1 MDAPAPS
8 PWRRMAAGET
18 SSRAARALDD
28 LYRAHVSEVYRYAYA
43 VLGNHPDAED
53 VTQTTFVNALRA
65 LTRGER
71 PRKPGNWLLVIAHN
85 IIRQRL
91 RQQQARPTEV
101 ELDRDVADGGR
112 ADDDG
117 PSLEDL
123 VRALQRI
130 PPSQREAIVMREL
143 EGRSYQEI
151 SEILDVSTSALETLL
166 FRARRSLAEE
176 LENLVTCDK
185 AELAMSRR
193 LDGRL
198 SRKERRRLDD
208 HLSECPSCARMAER
222 QHKHRYAFRGLAVL
236 PAPLSV
242 TFLHG
247 TPSAAA
253 VAALPLI
260 GTGTAVVGGAGAGGA
275 VAGGLLAG
283 AAAKVAVVV
292 AAVTV
297 TGGIGYE
304 GVTRLED
311 QRGPSPTTSRLRVAA
326 TDSAGTKGG
335 TSSGATRQVALP
347 SQGLEAVK
355 ARGKATR
362 VGPPRSLPAAAAG
375 TTAPEPPMPET
386 ETSQGAIT
394 SAVPA
399 PTTAASGDE
408 TAGAPEMQAD
418 AAPVGEAE
426 RPADLIAE
434 TPTPVVAP
442 PEPEGA
448 SERQVE
454 GQATDERVLEG
465 KDEPQVEANDA
476 SLDEAQDEVAGE
488 PQAEAAGEPTDKA
501 AGEPQDEPKDQG
513 KGVAEVVAG
522 GMTEVVVAED
532 VTDVATEGVAQ
543 GVAQVDAPAA
553 VTDEPVKATE
563 TNAVDAPSSAAPVAG
578 NVNTVSEPAAP
589 AAGNVKSKVSEPA
602 ASGVVTGTGQPGRR
616 GTQREEGERPQ
627 PQNP

>member
-1 MDAPAPS
+1 
-8 PWRRMAAGET
+8 MAAGET

-101 ELDRDVADGGR
+101 ELDRDVADRGR

-208 HLSECPSCARMAER
+208 HLSECPVCARMAER
-222 QHKHRYAFRGLAVL
+222 RHKHRYAFKGLAVL

-260 GTGTAVVGGAGAGGA
+260 GTSTAVVGGAGAGGA

-283 AAAKVAVVV
+283 AAVKVAVVV

-297 TGGIGYE
+297 TGGIGYQ
-304 GVTRLED
+304 GVTRLEHP
-311 QRGPSPTTSRLRVAA
+311 RSSPSPATSGLRLAA
-326 TDSAGTKGG
+326 DGASARGG
-335 TSSGATRQVALP
+335 ASSEPIPDIVLP
-347 SQGLEAVK
+347 SQGLEGAEARSK
-355 ARGKATR
+355 AQGVDRSW
-362 VGPPRSLPAAAAG
+362 SLPTAAPAM
-375 TTAPEPPMPET
+375 TAPEPMPAT

-394 SAVPA
+394 SATPA

-408 TAGAPEMQAD
+408 TAVVPEMPAD
-418 AAPVGEAE
+418 APLAE
-426 RPADLIAE
+426 VEPPAEIAE
-434 TPTPVVAP
+434 PEPPVVAL
-442 PEPEGA
+442 PESDGA
-448 SERQVE
+448 SEPQVE
-454 GQATDERVLEG
+454 APAPATDERSLEG
-465 KDEPQVEANDA
+465 KDEPQGEALDA
-476 SLDEAQDEVAGE
+476 STDQAQDEVVGE
-488 PQAEAAGEPTDKA
+488 PQAETVAGPTDQA
-501 AGEPQDEPKDQG
+501 PGEPKDEG
-513 KGVAEVVAG
+513 LGVVEDVAPVVAEGAVPAVAEGVVPGVAEGAVP
-522 GMTEVVVAED
+522 TPP
-532 VTDVATEGVAQ
+532 EGVI
-543 GVAQVDAPAA
+543 QVDAPAA
-553 VTDEPVKATE
+553 VANEPVEAAQ
-563 TNAVDAPSSAAPVAG
+563 TNAVEAPAPDAAVGG
-578 NVNTVSEPAAP
+578 NVTSTP
-589 AAGNVKSKVSEPA
+589 SEPA
-602 ASGVVTGTGQPGRR
+602 ASGVVTGAVPPG
-616 GTQREEGERPQ
+616 P
-627 PQNP
+627 